1 MEPIS
6 SFDDVCKYVGE
17 LYLRHQHSIHQITQT
32 ANEKITSLEAQI
44 SQLEREK
51 DALAQI
57 IHQSQV
63 NGTVS

>member
-32 ANEKITSLEAQI
+32 ANDKISVLEAQV
-44 SQLEREK
+44 SQLNREK
-51 DALAQI
+51 EALAQI
-57 IHQSQV
+57 IHQGQI